1 MKQHSLK
8 QALIDVARREGFDDI
23 GITAPQIAARNK
35 AALSRFIE
43 AGWHGDMGWMEEKQ
57 QRRLD
62 PAHLWPDAKS
72 IIMLAMNYGPGEDPL
87 PALERRS
94 NGVISVY
101 AQGKDYHDIIKKKLK
116 NTARWL
122 VAETGAEVKV
132 FVDTAPVMEK
142 PLGMTAGI
150 GWQGKHTN
158 LVNRQ
163 LGSWIFLGAI
173 FTTHPFEPD
182 ASEVDHCGSCKKCL
196 TICPTD
202 AFPAPYQ
209 LDARR
214 CISYL
219 TIEHKGPI
227 PRALRPAIGNRIY
240 GCDDC
245 LAICPW
251 NKFAVKASEQRFQGR
266 EGTKN
271 PPLAELLAMDDD
283 AFRARF
289 KGTPIKRTGRDRFL
303 RNCLIA
309 AGNGQDKA
317 LAEPVARH
325 LQDENPLLR
334 GAAIWAYHRLAEA
347 QTFTATRQNLQPK
360 EHNKMV
366 LEEWQATESEQA

>member
-1 MKQHSLK
+1 MTQPPLK
-8 QALIDVARREGFDDI
+8 QALIDNARSQGFDQV
-23 GITAPQIAARNK
+23 GITAPALLARHREG
-35 AALSRFIE
+35 LSRFIA

-62 PAHLWPDAKS
+62 PAHLWPEARS
-72 IIMLAMNYGPGEDPL
+72 VIMLAMNYGPEQNPL
-87 PALERRS
+87 PELKRRR

-101 AQGKDYHDIIKKKLK
+101 AQGKDYHYIVKQKLK

-142 PLGMTAGI
+142 PLAMAAG
-150 GWQGKHTN
+150 
-158 LVNRQ
+158 

-173 FTTHPFEPD
+173 FTTHDFEPD
-182 ASEVDHCGSCKKCL
+182 SAEVDHCGSCKKCL
-196 TICPTD
+196 TICPTK

-227 PRALRPAIGNRIY
+227 PRRLRHAIGNRIY

-251 NKFAVKASEQRFQGR
+251 NKFAVKASEQRFLGR
-266 EGTKN
+266 EETSN
-271 PPLAELLAMDDD
+271 PPLAALLAMSDDD
-283 AFRARF
+283 FRQRF
-289 KGTPIKRTGRDRFL
+289 KGTPVKRTGRDRFL

-309 AGNGQDKA
+309 AGNAKDDT
-317 LAEPVARH
+317 LAEPVAQH
-325 LQDENPLLR
+325 LQDKNPLLR
-334 GAAIWAYHRLAEA
+334 GAAIWAYHRLADRAE
-347 QTFTATRQNLQPK
+347 FNKTRQQLEPK
-360 EHNKMV
+360 EQDEMV
-366 LEEWQATESEQA
+366 RCEWQATEGKDI